1 MSNKLTSKKI
11 DQLILEVL
19 NEDVYSMDDLF
30 SKAKQKQGKVSAKGK
45 PDLRIDTSLTQAV
58 KDLGNAVPPPDGK
71 LSDKDLD
78 YFENNLDAVNT
89 DVKRKLIA
97 IKYAT
102 KNNQVRQKVISI
114 LNAHDDLVQRKS
126 LERQS
131 ISEPQIRS
139 AGAESSQFTDEIG
152 PLLNRIF
159 KGKNPRIKAR
169 MEELSKIS
177 KIFYS
182 AAGGNKTSI
191 NKIKD
196 LDPRD
201 FLAQVMLMDYF
212 AEISK
217 SFDAGSGA
225 YLFEWF
231 LAMLAGGQVTGK
243 ETGPGGGMGAV
254 DFKWEGGKGS
264 AKYYATKSDIKQAA
278 SGFNFG
284 ETVYYIVAL
293 KKQGIE
299 QKSVLSRGT
308 SDPSKLT
315 MVDIYA
321 PKVKRIDDDLFEIDG
336 EEVTVSGGTVPIGN
350 NLGNVIST
358 IYIAEVPTKTFRDM
372 AYQAVSG
379 QLNQMKKELLSTFE
393 GFFQQLKLADTSC
406 RKYSLSGDLDDAN
419 NTFSAIDL
427 SRDQFE
433 ELVPKVNKGL
443 QVAEN
448 KSLKDLDKLIE
459 HVILNKMNK

>member
-19 NEDVYSMDDLF
+19 NEDVFYSMDDLF
-30 SKAKQKQGKVSAKGK
+30 SKERLKQGKVAAKGK

-58 KDLGNAVPPPDGK
+58 KDLGNAVPPPQ
-71 LSDKDLD
+71 LSDEDLD
-78 YFENNLDAVNT
+78 YFKTNLDAVNT

-102 KNNQVRQKVISI
+102 KNIPVRQKVISI
-114 LNAHDDLVQRKS
+114 LNAHDALVQLKS
-126 LERQS
+126 RDRQT
-131 ISEPQIRS
+131 ISQPQIRS
-139 AGAESSQFTDEIG
+139 AGAENKQYTDEIG

-177 KIFYS
+177 KTFYA
-182 AAGGNKTSI
+182 AAGGDKTSI

-308 SDPSKLT
+308 SDH
-315 MVDIYA
+315 I
-321 PKVKRIDDDLFEIDG
+321 
-336 EEVTVSGGTVPIGN
+336 
-350 NLGNVIST
+350 
-358 IYIAEVPTKTFRDM
+358 
-372 AYQAVSG
+372 
-379 QLNQMKKELLSTFE
+379 
-393 GFFQQLKLADTSC
+393 
-406 RKYSLSGDLDDAN
+406 
-419 NTFSAIDL
+419 
-427 SRDQFE
+427 
-433 ELVPKVNKGL
+433 
-443 QVAEN
+443 
-448 KSLKDLDKLIE
+448 
-459 HVILNKMNK
+459 